1 MAMLLRSVLLALAC
15 TLLGG
20 SAWAQ
25 APAPDGVARVIIVS
39 SDTAAVYTQTAEAM
53 TDYLVRQGIPRAD
66 IAQSLASDTAVRL
79 KSSHPPRPGIYVALG
94 SEATQLLAAAGTQ
107 APVLGALIPRSSFE
121 RILRSQGKVASNRLS
136 AIYLDQ
142 PLARQLALIR
152 LAFPQAKRLGVLW
165 GAESSDRAAGLRPLL
180 VANGLELQET
190 RVTQPEDLPLALAQV
205 LSGSD
210 VLLALAD
217 PAIFN
222 SATIQNILMSSFRA
236 RIPLVAF
243 SPAYVRA
250 GAVLAL
256 YTTPVQAAHQAAE
269 VTLGVLRGKPLP
281 EQALEPNDFE
291 VGVNAQVARALDVS
305 PDAQALRST
314 LRRLERLP

>member
-1 MAMLLRSVLLALAC
+1 MAMVLRSVLLALAC
-15 TLLGG
+15 ALLWGD
-20 SAWAQ
+20 AWAQ
-25 APAPDGVARVIIVS
+25 APAPDGAARVLIVS
-39 SDTAAVYTQTAEAM
+39 SDTAAVYTQTAEVL
-53 TDYLVRQGIPRAD
+53 TDYLVRQGIPRTD
-66 IAQSLASDTAVRL
+66 ITQSLAPEMATRL
-79 KSSHPPRPGIYVALG
+79 KSGQPPRPGIFVALG
-94 SEATQLLAAAGTQ
+94 SEATQLLVAAGTQ
-107 APVLGALIPRSSFE
+107 APVLSALIPRSSFE
-121 RILRSQGKVASNRLS
+121 RILRSHGKVASNRLS

-142 PLARQLALIR
+142 PLARQLALVR

-165 GAESSDRAAGLRPLL
+165 GAESSDRAAGLRAL
-180 VANGLELQET
+180 VAASGLELQET

-205 LSGSD
+205 LGGCD

-222 SATIQNILMSSFRA
+222 STTIQNILMSSFRA

-250 GAVLAL
+250 GAVLAV
-256 YTTPVQAAHQAAE
+256 YTTPLQAAHQAAE
-269 VTLGVLRGKPLP
+269 VTLGVLRGRSLP